1 MDRKAIFAFGLLAAL
16 VAAGGYLALENGD
29 TTAPRQ
35 DAPITPSANRQ
46 QESPVASPAVAAAS
60 SAAPRISPQSL
71 PKSPF
76 STADP
81 YALAQE
87 LRARRQPGTFALAVE
102 IDRECRESV
111 GKVFLL
117 QSLGFGSG
125 EFRSPGDDPQ
135 LPVSSAKLPPGT
147 DAKRIAA
154 MQEIQAR
161 CRPFVDDATTRE
173 PLPGDEYGLRY
184 KSASLKTNRL
194 STLFKTD
201 ATEDLQELA
210 SQGVLSLGHPVLAG
224 GESGDAYLNGQLR
237 GGLSRDD
244 YRRAIE
250 LAYLQ
255 VTSSEATASRPDI
268 RSLTACM
275 YSGLCDSLES
285 VAFQGLPMDSP
296 SIPAIRAV
304 AARIATALAANDVSA
319 FARPRP

>member
-1 MDRKAIFAFGLLAAL
+1 MNRKAILSFGLLAAL
-16 VAAGGYLALENGD
+16 VAVGGYLALKNGE
-29 TTAPRQ
+29 TTDPGQ
-35 DAPITPSANRQ
+35 DAPIAPSAHRQ
-46 QESPVASPAVAAAS
+46 QESPASPAVADAS
-60 SAAPRISPQSL
+60 SATLRVSPQPL
-71 PKSPF
+71 PTSPF

-87 LRARRQPGTFALAVE
+87 LRARRQPGTFALAFE

-117 QSLGFGSG
+117 QSLGFGNG

-201 ATEDLQELA
+201 ATEDLEELA
-210 SQGVLSLGHPVLAG
+210 SQRVLSLGHPVLAG
-224 GESGDAYLNGQLR
+224 GESGDAYLYGQLR

-255 VTSSEATASRPDI
+255 VTSSEATASRPDL

-285 VAFQGLPMDSP
+285 VAFQGLPVDSP
-296 SIPAIRAV
+296 SIPAIRA
-304 AARIATALAANDVSA
+304 AAAKIATALAANDVSA